1 MLKKQMKQ
9 KTKTASICSRSK
21 KYKSKSTLNSWSSI
35 FLMAFK
41 AERRFLKIYESAKEK
56 LKEFKK
62 ELPCFFTPSA
72 LEK

>member
-1 MLKKQMKQ
+1 MRVQKK
-9 KTKTASICSRSK
+9 
-21 KYKSKSTLNSWSSI
+21 
-35 FLMAFK
+35 
-41 AERRFLKIYESAKEK
+41 K

>member
-9 KTKTASICSRSK
+9 KTKTASICSWSK

-41 AERRFLKIYESAKEK
+41 AKHRFLKNI
-56 LKEFKK
+56 
-62 ELPCFFTPSA
+62 
-72 LEK
+72 